1 MLTRLCKCV
10 ASFLLNKQKTQK
22 KSICYHSRNSNRTS
36 VLPWHPEKTVAWKS
50 RVSENEQ
57 WDRPLTRPCCQSFDR
72 LFTIIYRV
80 AIFPFFCCFLFN
92 DGTPAYVCD
101 RIGKET
107 GKCTKSRR
115 KTETAAVRTRVFG
128 KSYRLVQVVESND
141 MYDRLVRLQPFH
153 IVLILRVPAD
163 NIVLLLN

>member
-1 MLTRLCKCV
+1 M
-10 ASFLLNKQKTQK
+10 
-22 KSICYHSRNSNRTS
+22 
-36 VLPWHPEKTVAWKS
+36 
-50 RVSENEQ
+50 
-57 WDRPLTRPCCQSFDR
+57 
-72 LFTIIYRV
+72 FTIIYRV
-80 AIFPFFCCFLFN
+80 AIFPFFCCVLFN

-163 NIVLLLN
+163 KIVLLLN